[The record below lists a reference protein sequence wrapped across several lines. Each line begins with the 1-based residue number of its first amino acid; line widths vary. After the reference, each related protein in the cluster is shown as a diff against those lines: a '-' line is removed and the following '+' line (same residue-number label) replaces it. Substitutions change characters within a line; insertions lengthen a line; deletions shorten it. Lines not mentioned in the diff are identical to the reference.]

1 MSPVLRRLRRTT
13 TVFAAAALLLTLAP
27 ATPAATAR
35 DAVVDARE
43 SDCLVAVPTG
53 GECGVLT
60 VPEYRAD
67 PGSRA
72 IELPY
77 VLVRSENPTRPP
89 LVFMNGGPGSGS
101 LQLAGY
107 FSYGL
112 GLAETRDVVVL
123 EQRGGARSTPSLQC
137 PGAAAAMADAFTT
150 TDDPYAEFEPAAVAM
165 RTCLDDF
172 EADGGDPRGY
182 TVAESARDLRD
193 LREALGYDTW
203 SLYGL
208 SWSTQVMAEAARID
222 ASGVDAVVLD
232 SFSAPDRDFAATAYE
247 GLELSLDRLGE
258 RSGGDFPEPYTDL
271 LAATDVLDAAPV
283 AVEGENPVTGR
294 PATFRITGDDLV
306 TFVHAGLYDV
316 ELLPVIPYLLDRIA
330 NGHTGALATLVD
342 VGVDELTGHTLG
354 QYWVMQCQDE
364 VAYRREG
371 AGRASPLIE
380 WLVADEVVCAEL
392 GLAPSSLETRA
403 PASFSQPALVL
414 AGSEDP
420 VTPAPVADEAS
431 AGLADRRFLEF
442 AGVGHAVVLNSRCGR
457 DVIAAWLADTARDV
471 EDLCDRTTPAYDVV
485 GRGDLHPTTRVAQAG
500 LAAAD
505 GEWLLLAAPA
515 AFALLCVGWLLGWL
529 APVIAG
535 AGRRRRGMAARAGQ
549 TTTPTLVAGIAP
561 VAGTVLLL
569 AAAGLI
575 WSAASALPTQL
586 VVGVPP
592 LVPWL
597 GLLLVA
603 GLAGMALTART
614 TATARG
620 RVALAVAALVWLAFA
635 AWFAVIVV
643 LPS

>member
-1 MSPVLRRLRRTT
+1 MRRLRRTT
-13 TVFAAAALLLTLAP
+13 TVFASFALLLAP
-27 ATPAATAR
+27 AAAAAAAADPA
-35 DAVVDARE
+35 VDARE

-67 PGSRA
+67 PDSRT

-77 VLVRSENPTRPP
+77 VRVRSENPTQPP

-137 PGAAAAMADAFTT
+137 SGAAAALADAFTT
-150 TDDPYAEFEPAAVAM
+150 ADDPYVEFEPAAVAM
-165 RTCLDDF
+165 RTCLDEF

-182 TVAESARDLRD
+182 TVAETARDLRD

-203 SLYGL
+203 SAYGL

-222 ASGVDAVVLD
+222 PAGVDAVVLD

-247 GLELSLDRLGE
+247 GLELSLNRLGE
-258 RSGGDFPEPYTDL
+258 RSGGDFPDPYTDL
-271 LAATDVLDAAPV
+271 LAATDLLDTQPV
-283 AVEGENPVTGR
+283 EVDGHNPVTGR
-294 PATFRITGDDLV
+294 PVTFRITGDDLV

-316 ELLPVIPYLLDRIA
+316 ELLPVIPYLLDRLA
-330 NGHTGALATLVD
+330 DGHAGALTTLVD
-342 VGVDELTGHTLG
+342 IGVDELTSHTLG

-392 GLAPSSLETRA
+392 GLAPSPPSTRE
-403 PASFSQPALVL
+403 PVGFTQPALVL

-420 VTPAPVADEAS
+420 VTPAPVAEEAA
-431 AGLADRRFLEF
+431 AGLADHRFLEF
-442 AGVGHAVVLNSRCGR
+442 AGVGHAVLLNSRCGR

-471 EDLCDRTTPAYDVV
+471 DGLCDRATPSYDVV

-505 GEWLLLAAPA
+505 GNWLLLAAPA
-515 AFALLCVGWLLGWL
+515 VFALLCVGWLLGWL
-529 APVIAG
+529 APVVAG
-535 AGRRRRGMAARAGQ
+535 VRRRRQGSAAARGSAARTGG
-549 TTTPTLVAGIAP
+549 PTLVAGIAP
-561 VAGTVLLL
+561 VAGTALLL
-569 AAAGLI
+569 AAGGLI
-575 WSAASALPTQL
+575 WSAASTLPTQL
-586 VVGVPP
+586 VVGVPTA
-592 LVPWL
+592 VPWL

-603 GLAGMALTART
+603 GLAGIALTART
-614 TATARG
+614 AATTRG
-620 RVALAVAALVWLAFA
+620 RVALALAALVWLAFT

>member
-1 MSPVLRRLRRTT
+1 M
-13 TVFAAAALLLTLAP
+13 FAAAAVLLTLAP
-27 ATPAATAR
+27 VAPAATAR

-72 IELPY
+72 IDLPY

-182 TVAESARDLRD
+182 TVAETARDLRD

-330 NGHTGALATLVD
+330 DGHTGALATLVD

-392 GLAPSSLETRA
+392 GLAPSPPETRA
-403 PASFSQPALVL
+403 PVDFGQPALVL
-414 AGSEDP
+414 AGDEDP

-500 LAAAD
+500 LAAAN

-515 AFALLCVGWLLGWL
+515 AFALLCASWLLGWL

-535 AGRRRRGMAARAGQ
+535 ARRRRRGTAARAGQ
-549 TTTPTLVAGIAP
+549 TTTPALVAGIAP

-575 WSAASALPTQL
+575 WSAASALPTRL

-592 LVPWL
+592 PVPWL

-603 GLAGMALTART
+603 GLAGMTLTART
-614 TATARG
+614 ATTRG
-620 RVALAVAALVWLAFA
+620 RVALAVAALVWLAFT